1 MKVISKQRL
10 LSKYFGHT
18 YMVTVTES
26 ATNWY
31 ITLQRL
37 GWALPSLLD
46 YRVAKR
52 AAKTAEE
59 AINMAFNQGLSC

>member
-1 MKVISKQRL
+1 MKVISEQRL

-31 ITLQRL
+31 ITLQRW

-46 YRVAKR
+46 YKVTKR
-52 AAKTAEE
+52 AAKTTEE
-59 AINMAFNQGLSC
+59 AINIAFNQGLSC